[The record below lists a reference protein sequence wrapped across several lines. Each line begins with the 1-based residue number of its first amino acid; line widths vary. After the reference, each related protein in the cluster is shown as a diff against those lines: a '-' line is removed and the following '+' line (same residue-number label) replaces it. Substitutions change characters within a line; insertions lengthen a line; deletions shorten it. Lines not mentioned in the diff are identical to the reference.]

1 MILQN
6 VNGNT
11 RLLATKASKWALYNT
26 KAAALN
32 DLANIPEGTIVGIM
46 ENNKTVNETFVPSI
60 MDYLNVSTTSFPNT
74 SAFQYTFTA
83 TEDCFISISQALT
96 GDYDTGRNVV
106 IKTLSDVYLRCVFY
120 AGYGAGDGDV
130 PAIYNDPLFLRT
142 GQQVVCV
149 FGGYDRAVSN
159 PKLHV
164 YRKS

>member
-46 ENNKTVNETFVPSI
+46 ENNKAINETFVPSI

-74 SAFQYTFTA
+74 SMFQYTFTA
-83 TEDCFISISQALT
+83 TEDCFISMSQTWA
-96 GDYDTGRNVV
+96 GDDNTGRNVT
-106 IKTLSDVYLRCVFY
+106 IKTLSDVLLRHTDY
-120 AGYGAGDGDV
+120 AGYGDT
-130 PAIYNDPLFLRT
+130 PAIYTDPLFLRT
-142 GQQVVCV
+142 GQQVVCL
-149 FGGYDRAVSN
+149 FAGYNGAVSN

>member
-74 SAFQYTFTA
+74 SQFQYTFTA
-83 TEDCFISISQALT
+83 TEDCFISISQAWA
-96 GDYDTGRNVV
+96 GDYNTDRDVT
-106 IKTLSDVYLRCVFY
+106 IKTLSDVYLRHASY
-120 AGYGAGDGDV
+120 AGYGAGSNN
-130 PAIYNDPLFLRT
+130 PAIYTDPLFLRT
-142 GQQVVCV
+142 GQQVVCE
-149 FGGYDRAVSN
+149 FGGYSAAVSN

>member
-6 VNGNT
+6 DNGNT

-74 SAFQYTFTA
+74 SYFQYTFTA
-83 TEDCFISISQALT
+83 TEDCFISISQAWSG
-96 GDYDTGRNVV
+96 GDTVGRRVA
-106 IKTLSDVYLRCVFY
+106 IQTLSDVYLREVY
-120 AGYGAGDGDV
+120 YNGYGSGNT
-130 PAIYNDPLFLRT
+130 PTIYTDPLFLRT
-142 GQQVVCV
+142 GQQVVCD
-149 FGGYDRAVSN
+149 FGGYNAAVSN

>member
-6 VNGNT
+6 INGNT

-26 KAAALN
+26 KDAALN

-60 MDYLNVSTTSFPNT
+60 MDYLNVSTTSLPNT
-74 SAFQYTFTA
+74 RAFQYTFTA
-83 TEDCFISISQALT
+83 TEDCFISISQAWV
-96 GDYDTGRNVV
+96 GDYDTGRNVL
-106 IKTLSDVYLRCVFY
+106 IKTLSGVYLRCVFY
-120 AGYGAGDGDV
+120 AGYGTGGGF
-130 PAIYNDPLFLRT
+130 PAIYTDPLFLRT
-142 GQQVVCV
+142 GQQVVCA
-149 FGGYDRAVSN
+149 FAGYNGAVTN

>member
-6 VNGNT
+6 DNGNT

-60 MDYLNVSTTSFPNT
+60 MDYLNVSTTSFSNT
-74 SAFQYTFTA
+74 SMFQYTFTA
-83 TEDCFISISQALT
+83 TEDCFISISQAWA
-96 GDYDTGRNVV
+96 GGHATGRNIV
-106 IKTLSDVYLRCVFY
+106 IQTLSGVYLRRAAYV
-120 AGYGAGDGDV
+120 GYGSGAD
-130 PAIYNDPLFLRT
+130 PAIYTDPLFLRT
-142 GQQVVCV
+142 GQQVVCE
-149 FGGYDRAVSN
+149 FSGYDRAVTN

>member
-6 VNGNT
+6 DNGNT

-60 MDYLNVSTTSFPNT
+60 MDYLNVTTTGFPNT
-74 SAFQYTFTA
+74 SIFSYTFTA
-83 TEDCFISISQALT
+83 TEDCFISISQT
-96 GDYDTGRNVV
+96 WGGGDSTGRNVC
-106 IKTLSDVYLRCVFY
+106 IKTLSDVYLRRVFY
-120 AGYGAGDGDV
+120 AGYGAGAV
-130 PAIYNDPLFLRT
+130 PSVYTDPLFLRT
-142 GQQVVCV
+142 GQQVVCM
-149 FGGYDRAVSN
+149 FSGYNNAVSN

>member
-6 VNGNT
+6 INGNT

-26 KAAALN
+26 KDAALN

-60 MDYLNVSTTSFPNT
+60 MDYLNVSTTSLPNT

-83 TEDCFISISQALT
+83 TEDCFISISQAWS
-96 GDYDTGRNVV
+96 GDALLGRNVL
-106 IKTLSDVYLRCVFY
+106 IKTLSGVYLRCAFY
-120 AGYGAGDGDV
+120 EGYGAGDT
-130 PAIYNDPLFLRT
+130 PTIYTDPLFLRT

-149 FGGYDRAVSN
+149 FAGYNGAVTN

>member
-6 VNGNT
+6 DNGNT

-74 SAFQYTFTA
+74 SRFQYTFTA
-83 TEDCFISISQALT
+83 TEDCFISISQAWGGSDL
-96 GDYDTGRNVV
+96 TGRNVL
-106 IKTLSDVYLRCVFY
+106 IKTLSDVYLRFTIY
-120 AGYGAGDGDV
+120 AGYGAGAD
-130 PAIYNDPLFLRT
+130 PAIYTDPLFLRT

-149 FGGYDRAVSN
+149 FSGYSLMVTN

>member
-6 VNGNT
+6 DNGNT

-74 SAFQYTFTA
+74 SAFQYIFTA
-83 TEDCFISISQALT
+83 TEDCFISISQAWH
-96 GDYDTGRNVV
+96 GSDIVGRNVA
-106 IKTLSDVYLRCVFY
+106 IKTLSDVYLRQAAF
-120 AGYGAGDGDV
+120 AGYGSSNV
-130 PAIYNDPLFLRT
+130 PTISTDPLFLRT
-142 GQQVVCV
+142 GQQVVCE
-149 FGGYDRAVSN
+149 FSGYDAAVSN

>member
-6 VNGNT
+6 DNGNT

-74 SAFQYTFTA
+74 SYFQYTFTA
-83 TEDCFISISQALT
+83 TEDCFISISQAWA
-96 GDYDTGRNVV
+96 GDYNTGRNVS
-106 IKTLSDVYLRCVFY
+106 IKTLSDVYLRQ
-120 AGYGAGDGDV
+120 
-130 PAIYNDPLFLRT
+130 AIYNGYGTGNAVTIYTDPLFLRT

-149 FGGYDRAVSN
+149 FSGYNAAVSN
-159 PKLHV
+159 AKLHV

>member
-6 VNGNT
+6 DNGNT

-46 ENNKTVNETFVPSI
+46 ENNKTVNETFIPSI
-60 MDYLNVSTTSFPNT
+60 MDYLNVSTTSFSNT

-83 TEDCFISISQALT
+83 TEDCFISISQAWD
-96 GDYDTGRNVV
+96 GGYNTGRNVT
-106 IKTLSDVYLRCVFY
+106 IKTLSDVYLRRVFY
-120 AGYGAGDGDV
+120 TGYGASL
-130 PAIYNDPLFLRT
+130 AIYTDPLFLRT
-142 GQQVVCV
+142 GQQVVCE
-149 FGGYDRAVSN
+149 FSGYDAAVSN

>member
-46 ENNKTVNETFVPSI
+46 ENNKTINETFVPSI
-60 MDYLNVSTTSFPNT
+60 MDYLNVSTTSLPNT

-83 TEDCFISISQALT
+83 TEDCFISISQAWAPEDL
-96 GDYDTGRNVV
+96 TGRNVT
-106 IKTLSDVYLRCVFY
+106 IKTLSDVLLRHTDY
-120 AGYGAGDGDV
+120 AGYGV
-130 PAIYNDPLFLRT
+130 TPAIYTDPLFLRT
-142 GQQVVCV
+142 GQQVVCE
-149 FGGYDRAVSN
+149 FSGYDGAVSN
-159 PKLHV
+159 PKLHI

>member
-6 VNGNT
+6 DNGNT

-26 KAAALN
+26 KAAAMN

-46 ENNKTVNETFVPSI
+46 ENNKTINETFVPSI

-74 SAFQYTFTA
+74 STFQYTFTA
-83 TEDCFISISQALT
+83 TEDCFISISQAWDGDYLT
-96 GDYDTGRNVV
+96 GRDVF
-106 IKTLSDVYLRCVFY
+106 IKTLSDVYLRQVKY
-120 AGYGAGDGDV
+120 AVYGKGDNT
-130 PAIYNDPLFLRT
+130 PAIYTDPLFLRT
-142 GQQVVCV
+142 GQQVVCG
-149 FGGYDRAVSN
+149 FAGYNTVVSN

>member
-6 VNGNT
+6 DNGNT

-74 SAFQYTFTA
+74 SQFQYTFAA
-83 TEDCFISISQALT
+83 TEDCFISISQSWGGGYSTLRT
-96 GDYDTGRNVV
+96 VT
-106 IKTLSDVYLRCVFY
+106 IKTSNGVMLRRVCY
-120 AGYGAGDGDV
+120 NGYGDNDNDV
-130 PAIYNDPLFLRT
+130 IFTDPLFLRT
-142 GQQVVCV
+142 GQTVECT
-149 FGGYDRAVSN
+149 FSGYNAAVTA

-164 YRKS
+164 FRKS